1 MAHVTTSSFGW
12 SQWWCCAVRTRD
24 VALPTFLIWQV
35 RATSPLTTFII
46 WQVRGL
52 DLRKLDRAQF
62 TQFGRL
68 IDKSFQM
75 PREYQGMSAD

>member
-1 MAHVTTSSFGW
+1 MHVTTPSSGW
-12 SQWWCCAVRTRD
+12 SQRLCCAVGTRD
-24 VALPTFLIWQV
+24 PTRPTFLI
-35 RATSPLTTFII
+35 R
-46 WQVRGL
+46 QVRGL

>member
-1 MAHVTTSSFGW
+1 MHVTTPSSGW
-12 SQWWCCAVRTRD
+12 SQRLCCADGPRDPTR
-24 VALPTFLIWQV
+24 PTFLI
-35 RATSPLTTFII
+35 R
-46 WQVRGL
+46 QVRGL